1 MTRLERAA
9 SWFITPAA
17 QPARA
22 ASAPF
27 PPAARIVVLGT
38 APDVAPSAAAIAL
51 ALRAP
56 TALVALWRAD
66 RPIVRGVATRAAA
79 RLAARLAAR
88 DLPAVPRGHV
98 AWLGLPEEAGDA
110 ALVVRQASALVEG
123 PLVTALA
130 GARPPELEALVAEHD
145 LAVVA
150 ADADTP
156 LAHVALGGLA
166 ARGIEAIACPPPRR
180 GVPRRLA
187 LAGLAGPRFAPPLGT
202 ARPAHPAT
210 EDA

>member
-17 QPARA
+17 QPARPA
-22 ASAPF
+22 AAPF

-56 TALVALWRAD
+56 TGLVTLWHED

-98 AWLGLPEEAGDA
+98 AWMVLPEEARDA
-110 ALVVRQASALVEG
+110 ALAVRQASALVEG
-123 PLVTALA
+123 ALVTALA

-150 ADADTP
+150 ADPDTP
-156 LAHVALGGLA
+156 LARAARAGLA
-166 ARGIEAIACPPPRR
+166 ARGIEVIACAPPRR
-180 GVPRRLA
+180 GLPRRLA
-187 LAGLAGPRFAPPLGT
+187 LAGLAAPRLAPPLGT
-202 ARPAHPAT
+202 ARPAHPVT